1 MSAAWTVTAPV
12 MASAA
17 AARRVF
23 MTFLPNQ
30 AIYPL
35 PGAIEALA
43 QCAVI
48 ELMSWMQS
56 CS

>member
-1 MSAAWTVTAPV
+1 
-12 MASAA
+12 
-17 AARRVF
+17 

-48 ELMSWMQS
+48 GLMSWMQF

>member
-1 MSAAWTVTAPV
+1 
-12 MASAA
+12 
-17 AARRVF
+17 

-48 ELMSWMQS
+48 GLMSWMQS